1 MLSMPSLRRHRLLH
15 EDFLSVDKST
25 WRFICLSVCL
35 QAQQH
40 QAHSKQSETANSW
53 PSYYS
58 VFPPTFSF
66 NFSPLLH
73 CLLGSANFFAYLWN
87 FWLKRG
93 LGFGVGGLGFGV

>member
-25 WRFICLSVCL
+25 WRFLCLSVCL

-58 VFPPTFSF
+58 V
-66 NFSPLLH
+66 SPHTLSVEFFHLLH
-73 CLLGSANFFAYLWN
+73 GLLGSAKFCAYLGN
-87 FWLKRG
+87 FCLQRG
-93 LGFGVGGLGFGV
+93 LGFGVWGLG